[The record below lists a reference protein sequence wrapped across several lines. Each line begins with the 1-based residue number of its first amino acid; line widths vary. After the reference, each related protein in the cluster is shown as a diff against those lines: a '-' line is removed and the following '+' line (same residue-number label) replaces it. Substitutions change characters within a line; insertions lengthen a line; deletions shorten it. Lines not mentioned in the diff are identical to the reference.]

1 MQKNLT
7 QCKKTEM
14 VISKSIY
21 TKEIWRCFK
30 NQIMWVKDHN
40 PTESAKYLGKKIDT
54 NLSWQDH

>member
-1 MQKNLT
+1 MI
-7 QCKKTEM
+7 
-14 VISKSIY
+14 ISKSIY
-21 TKEIWRCFK
+21 TKEIWRCFE

>member
-1 MQKNLT
+1 
-7 QCKKTEM
+7 M

-21 TKEIWRCFK
+21 TKEIWRCFE

-40 PTESAKYLGKKIDT
+40 STESAKYLGKKIDT